1 MNQHRQPNG
10 EPQGI
15 TGRGA
20 FARFVTACR
29 LMGTKSVP
37 GTVTVVVGR
46 LVLGDTGHGRH
57 QGHRPGCSRGE
68 QYGRRGNPPAQV
80 SSTSTVAGEALSRVG
95 SQVSYRDQRSFGL
108 AGAQRGG
115 DDPRR

>member
-1 MNQHRQPNG
+1 MDQHRQPNG

-46 LVLGDTGHGRH
+46 LVLGDTGI
-57 QGHRPGCSRGE
+57 PGTAVTKVTARAAAVA
-68 QYGRRGNPPAQV
+68 N
-80 SSTSTVAGEALSRVG
+80 STVAA
-95 SQVSYRDQRSFGL
+95 
-108 AGAQRGG
+108 AI
-115 DDPRR
+115 PRRRSAAPAPSPARL